1 MSLNKYRTIDLVIF
15 TVIVSVLDV
24 ILLAISVNVI
34 NFYLRLYISF
44 SLPLIAMIYVRWHKY
59 GLISNVILMVVHT
72 LAIYFLTG
80 MNLEGFLGGLANG
93 LSLGFIA
100 LTLWW
105 IYYLKKNANSYNIGN
120 VTILYLAIY
129 LLMWGSEYG
138 LNVLFGN
145 ETSIIAY
152 ALFHLLNLFLG
163 YGIMLLVLKTKG
175 LFIYQIEYLLS
186 IQKREKND

>member
-1 MSLNKYRTIDLVIF
+1 
-15 TVIVSVLDV
+15 
-24 ILLAISVNVI
+24 
-34 NFYLRLYISF
+34 
-44 SLPLIAMIYVRWHKY
+44 MIYVRWHKY